1 MKWLYRPLYNMLT
14 AGETIDTLRRTIRRL
29 EPRRLLPIADYI
41 QEAATTDD
49 DVRKIAN
56 EYRQLAAIPE
66 LTSIALKPSSFR
78 FNANIIGDLIGEF
91 VAHKKRVFVDAE
103 EAVHHARICDITNT
117 CMKTHNVGDVPH
129 VYKTYQM
136 YRRDSV
142 AALTEDIERIPC
154 LGIKLVRGAY
164 WNQDRQSGE
173 LFEVKQDTDAAFRQ
187 ALQLI
192 LKKEPRG
199 LLHAMI
205 CTHNPADIQY
215 MIDNNPRDGR
225 IAHASLYGFIENET
239 QRIQAA
245 AIPTYKYLPYGA
257 MDDAIPYLL
266 RRIRE
271 NPRVLRYYLM

>member
-1 MKWLYRPLYNMLT
+1 LT

-49 DVRKIAN
+49 DVRKVAN

-91 VAHKKRVFVDAE
+91 VAHKKRVFIDAE
-103 EAVHHARICDITNT
+103 EAAHHARICDITNI

-142 AALTEDIERIPC
+142 ATLTEDIERIPC

-164 WNQDRQSGE
+164 WNQDRQTGD
-173 LFEVKQDTDAAFRQ
+173 LFEVKSDTDAAYRK
-187 ALQLI
+187 ALTLI
-192 LKKEPRG
+192 FKRNCHA
-199 LLHAMI
+199 LL
-205 CTHNPADIQY
+205 CTHNPHDIQY
-215 MIDNNPRDGR
+215 MIEHTPQNGL

-257 MDDAIPYLL
+257 MEDAIPYLL

-271 NPRVLRYYLM
+271 NPRVLRYYFL